1 MRLFLTGA
9 TGYIG
14 SSLAAAFRGA
24 GHDVAALVR
33 PDADSHVLREQGV
46 VLISGDLESLP
57 SLRDQLDGA
66 YDAFIHTAQAKQN
79 TAAADR
85 AAVDTFTSLDGYF
98 LYTSGVWVLGNNA
111 GADEAS
117 DVNPLEL
124 VKWRPP
130 HEELVLGA
138 GGGVLRP
145 GCVYGG
151 KQSLLAGW
159 FASAEQGR
167 PLEIVGDGTNRWAL
181 VNLHDLAD
189 LYLRAVD
196 QRAKGV
202 LHGIDDTD
210 ATLEECA
217 RAVAPNGTIEHVP
230 LDAARHS
237 LGGFADALAI
247 DQRISSTHTRSLT
260 GWAPRRTFPDSI
272 EEQWREWRK
281 STGETSS

>member
-1 MRLFLTGA
+1 MRVFLTGA

-14 SSLAAAFRGA
+14 SSLAAALRSA
-24 GHDVAALVR
+24 GHDVGALIR
-33 PDADSHVLREQGV
+33 PDADSGFLRDRGV
-46 VLISGDLESLP
+46 VLIAGDLESLP

-66 YDAFIHTAQAKQN
+66 YDAFIHTAQSRQN
-79 TAAADR
+79 TVAADR
-85 AAVDTFTSLDGYF
+85 AAVDTFTSLGGYF
-98 LYTSGVWVLGNNA
+98 LYTSGVWVLGNNDS
-111 GADEAS
+111 ADEAS

-151 KQSLLAGW
+151 KQSLLADW
-159 FASAEQGR
+159 FASAEQNR
-167 PLEIVGDGTNRWAL
+167 PLQIVGDGKNRWAM
-181 VNLHDLAD
+181 VDLCD
-189 LYLRAVD
+189 LYVRAVA
-196 QRAKGV
+196 QRAAGM

-217 RAVAPNGTIEHVP
+217 RAVAPDGTIEYTP

-237 LGGFADALAI
+237 LGAFADALAI
-247 DQRISSTHTRSLT
+247 DQRVSSTHTRSLT
-260 GWAPRRTFPDSI
+260 GWAPRRTFTGSI
-272 EEQWREWRK
+272 DEQWREWR
-281 STGETSS
+281 SGQTGN

>member
-1 MRLFLTGA
+1 MRIFLTGA

-14 SSLAAAFRGA
+14 SSLAAALRSA
-24 GHDVAALVR
+24 GHDVGALVR
-33 PDADSHVLREQGV
+33 PDADSGFLRDRGV
-46 VLISGDLESLP
+46 VLIAGDLEALP
-57 SLRDQLDGA
+57 ALRDQLDGA

-98 LYTSGVWVLGNNA
+98 LYTSGVWVLGNNED
-111 GADEAS
+111 ADEAS
-117 DVNPLEL
+117 DVNPLDL

-151 KQSLLAGW
+151 KQSLLADW

-167 PLEIVGDGTNRWAL
+167 PLRIVGDGKNRWAM
-181 VNLHDLAD
+181 VDLHDLSD
-189 LYLRAVD
+189 LYVRAVE

-202 LHGIDDTD
+202 LHGIDDTA
-210 ATLEECA
+210 ATLEKCA
-217 RAVAPNGTIEHVP
+217 RAVAPDGSIEYIP
-230 LDAARHS
+230 LDSARHS
-237 LGGFADALAI
+237 LGAFADALAI
-247 DQRISSTHTRSLT
+247 DQRVSSTHTRSLT
-260 GWAPRRTFPDSI
+260 GWQPRRTFTGSV
-272 EEQWREWRK
+272 EEQWQEWRQ
-281 STGETSS
+281 TR